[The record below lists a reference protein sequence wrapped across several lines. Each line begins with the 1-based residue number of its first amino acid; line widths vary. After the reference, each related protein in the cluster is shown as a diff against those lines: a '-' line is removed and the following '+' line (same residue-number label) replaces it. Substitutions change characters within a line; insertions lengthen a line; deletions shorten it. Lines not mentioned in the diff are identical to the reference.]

1 MEEVGARLYRRTFP
15 FMLLDVGIVALLLM
29 SHVPIFSPVI
39 SLIAAMCSIGAVFY
53 ILYGAV
59 RFRRLKPGGLQL
71 AMNSFY
77 VLCVLYALSLIHI

>member
-29 SHVPIFSPVI
+29 SHVAIFSPVI
-39 SLIAAMCSIGAVFY
+39 SLIAAMGSIGAVFY

-59 RFRRLKPGGLQL
+59 RFRDSSQVGS
-71 AMNSFY
+71 NSP
-77 VLCVLYALSLIHI
+77 